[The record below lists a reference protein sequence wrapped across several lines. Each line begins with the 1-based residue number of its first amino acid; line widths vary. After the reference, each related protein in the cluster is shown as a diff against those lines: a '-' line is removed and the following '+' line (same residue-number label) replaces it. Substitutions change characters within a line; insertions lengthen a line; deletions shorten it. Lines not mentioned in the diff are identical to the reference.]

1 MHIYSLKWRIV
12 VKCTLTIVPWF
23 FCDNNVGLRTG
34 ERASVT
40 DRFQQ
45 AAEH

>member
-1 MHIYSLKWRIV
+1 MDYSTMI
-12 VKCTLTIVPWF
+12 
-23 FCDNNVGLRTG
+23 FCDNNVVLRTG
-34 ERASVT
+34 ERATVT